1 MSHRHVIADVE
12 QIQSA
17 VDTKCKDA
25 RSDWP
30 FEARTRVF
38 WLYLQKAWSRT
49 GRCQEADG
57 WCYRE
62 VKPGVLFYI
71 ISKYFAYFFFIQAY
85 EARNEAQSKIT
96 ALKEKN
102 EKEVSQYNMEL
113 KVLTRVL
120 EHDRKLKTF
129 MGIKGQ
135 DRAKVFI

>member
-1 MSHRHVIADVE
+1 
-12 QIQSA
+12 
-17 VDTKCKDA
+17 
-25 RSDWP
+25 
-30 FEARTRVF
+30 
-38 WLYLQKAWSRT
+38 
-49 GRCQEADG
+49 
-57 WCYRE
+57 
-62 VKPGVLFYI
+62 VLFYI
-71 ISKYFAYFFFIQAY
+71 ISKYFAYFFIQAY